1 METQDFIIN
10 RRCFLKVLQYC
21 FFIVPVTENEGK
33 ERPLSR
39 QKCLH
44 STSGARVLLRCSCFD
59 ASLLF
64 WGKNMMQLFKQLLQL
79 EEHITQFVRKACLR
93 NCGNDL
99 LIYFCRSG
107 NMLMSTVSTTCHW
120 LCPSFCCCPKR
131 TATQGRDAMQPNL
144 TATPSAAVYDASFYQ
159 SEAVEVLSLYWKPL

>member
-10 RRCFLKVLQYC
+10 RKCFHKVLQYS

-64 WGKNMMQLFKQLLQL
+64 WGKNMM

-99 LIYFCRSG
+99 LIYSCRSG

-120 LCPSFCCCPKR
+120 LRPSFCCCPRR
-131 TATQGRDAMQPNL
+131 TATPGQDAMQPNL
-144 TATPSAAVYDASFYQ
+144 NATPSAAVYDASFYQ
-159 SEAVEVLSLYWKPL
+159 SEAVEVLSLHRKPL